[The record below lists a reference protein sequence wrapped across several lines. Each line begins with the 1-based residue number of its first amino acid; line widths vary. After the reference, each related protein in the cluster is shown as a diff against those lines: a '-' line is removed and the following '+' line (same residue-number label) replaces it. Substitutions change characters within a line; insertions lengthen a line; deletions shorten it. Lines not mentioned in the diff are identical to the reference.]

1 MAVIIAANS
10 NDGPTSAITLQREEG
25 GSLVNINPTGVAYSV
40 NDLAVADIYD
50 FINTRI
56 QAASTINNYGTLTG
70 NLNLGGGEDVFTNYS
85 SNSWNV
91 RNFSVS
97 GDPAVRDTENVALSD
112 FGSGNDVF
120 TNTASGT
127 VRLRSEEHTS
137 ELQSLMR
144 ISYAVFCLK

>member
-1 MAVIIAANS
+1 MMSPAF
-10 NDGPTSAITLQREEG
+10 PTRRSSE
-25 GSLVNINPTGVAYSV
+25 
-40 NDLAVADIYD
+40 
-50 FINTRI
+50 FRI

-70 NLNLGGGEDVFTNYS
+70 NRNLGGGEDVFTNYS

-127 VRLRSEEHTS
+127 VRLLTVEDMTGFTADTTDDTPPTQWLTPGVAEYSPGMAGRSIREAGVEQAQQIGRAWCR
-137 ELQSLMR
+137 ER
-144 ISYAVFCLK
+144 VC